1 MPAQFQPGPPGFQ
14 QGFQG
19 VAVPAASGVPQGLLM
34 RGMRAVPYNGP
45 TVERSIAARQVSAA
59 DIAAATA
66 RFKRRTA
73 EDEWVLGLI
82 TDDQWLEAA

>member
-45 TVERSIAARQVSAA
+45 TVERSIAVRRVRQAE
-59 DIAAATA
+59 IAAALA
-66 RFKRRTA
+66 RFRGI
-73 EDEWVLGLI
+73 EDEDELVLGLV
-82 TDDQWLEAA
+82 A

>member
-45 TVERSIAARQVSAA
+45 TVERSIAARRVRQAE
-59 DIAAATA
+59 IAAALA
-66 RFKRRTA
+66 RFRGI
-73 EDEWVLGLI
+73 EDEDELVLGLV
-82 TDDQWLEAA
+82 A

>member
-45 TVERSIAARQVSAA
+45 TV
-59 DIAAATA
+59 
-66 RFKRRTA
+66 
-73 EDEWVLGLI
+73 
-82 TDDQWLEAA
+82 

>member
-45 TVERSIAARQVSAA
+45 TVERSIAVRRVRQAE
-59 DIAAATA
+59 IAAALA
-66 RFKRRTA
+66 RFRGI
-73 EDEWVLGLI
+73 EDEDELVLGLM
-82 TDDQWLEAA
+82 EAA